1 MNIRAVSIYI
11 GYLLLVEGGF
21 MLPALLIASHER
33 HLPSVHGF
41 FITIVILLALG
52 ALLTRQKTSRDGV
65 YAREGFVTVAL
76 GWILISLFGAL
87 PFFIS
92 RVIPSY
98 LDCWFE
104 TVSGF
109 TTTGSS
115 ILTDVEA
122 LPRGMLYWRSFTHW
136 LGGMG
141 VLVFM
146 LAVAPLSK
154 GSGETFHLLR
164 AESPGPSVGKLAPT
178 MRHTARILY
187 AIYIALTILQII
199 LLLLGGM
206 PLFDSVLHTFGTAGT
221 GGFSIKNLSIGA
233 YDSAYLQA
241 VIGVFMALFGVNFT
255 VYYLLLLRQF
265 RAVFRN
271 EELRLYIGII
281 LATTAVIAIDI
292 LPHYAGAGLHTG
304 KAVLDSFFQVSS
316 IMTTTG
322 YATTNFDKW
331 PQLSRYLLVVLM
343 IIGASAGSTGG
354 GIKVSRLLIL
364 WKAIIHEMRQMLR
377 PRAVRPIRMDGKPL
391 DDDVVRGTYAFTAVY
406 AMICILSMLIL
417 TLDDHSMETTA
428 TAVFACINNI
438 GPGLDMVGPAGNFS
452 FFSPLSKFVLSL
464 DMLLGRLEV
473 FPMLLLFMP
482 SVWKR
487 KA

>member
-1 MNIRAVSIYI
+1 MNRRAISIYI
-11 GYLLLVEGGF
+11 GHLLGVEGAF
-21 MLPALLIASHER
+21 MLPALAIAAYHKE
-33 HLPSVHGF
+33 LPSVKGF
-41 FITIVILLALG
+41 AVAIAILLVLA
-52 ALLTRQKTSRDGV
+52 ALLIRQKRPADAGV
-65 YAREGFVTVAL
+65 YAREGFVTVSL

-92 RVIPSY
+92 GAIPNF

-122 LPRGMLYWRSFTHW
+122 LPRSMLYWRSFTHW

-146 LAVAPLSK
+146 LAVVPLVK

-164 AESPGPSVGKLAPT
+164 AESPGPSVDKLAPT
-178 MRHTARILY
+178 MRRSARILY
-187 AIYIALTILQII
+187 SIYIALTLLQVV

-206 PLFDSVLHTFGTAGT
+206 PLFDSVVHTFGTAGT
-221 GGFSIKNLSIGA
+221 GGFSMKNASIGA

-241 VIGVFMALFGVNFT
+241 VIGIFMALFGVNFAI
-255 VYYLLLLRQF
+255 YHLILIKQF
-265 RAVFRN
+265 RAAFRN
-271 EELRLYIGII
+271 EELRLYVGII
-281 LATTAVIAIDI
+281 LLTTAVIAVDI
-292 LPHYAGAGLHTG
+292 LPQYAGARAGR
-304 KAVLDSFFQVSS
+304 AVLDSFFQVSS

-322 YATTNFDKW
+322 YTTVNFDKW
-331 PQLSRYLLVVLM
+331 PQLSRYLLMLLM

-364 WKAIIHEMRQMLR
+364 WKAVKNEMQTMLR
-377 PRAVRPIRMDGKPL
+377 PRAIRSIQMDGKPL
-391 DDDVVRGTYAFTAVY
+391 DGSVVRGTYAFTAVY
-406 AMICILSMLIL
+406 AVICLASMLVL
-417 TLDDHSMETTA
+417 TLDDHSMETTI
-428 TAVFACINNI
+428 TAVLACINNI
-438 GPGLDMVGPAGNFS
+438 GPGLDMVGPMGNFS
-452 FFSPLSKFVLSL
+452 FFSPLSKIVLSF
-464 DMLLGRLEV
+464 DMLLGRLEI

-482 SVWKR
+482 SVWR
-487 KA
+487 RA

>member
-1 MNIRAVSIYI
+1 MNRRAISIYI
-11 GYLLLVEGGF
+11 GYLLCVEGVF
-21 MLPALLIASHER
+21 MLPALAIAFYNKEQASVKGFAVAIIVLLVLAVLLI
-33 HLPSVHGF
+33 
-41 FITIVILLALG
+41 
-52 ALLTRQKTSRDGV
+52 RQKRSNAGI
-65 YAREGFVTVAL
+65 YAREGFVTVSL

-87 PFFIS
+87 PFYIS
-92 RVIPSY
+92 GAIPSF

-109 TTTGSS
+109 TTTGAS

-122 LPRGMLYWRSFTHW
+122 MPRGLLYWRSFTHW

-146 LAVAPLSK
+146 LAVAPLAK

-164 AESPGPSVGKLAPT
+164 AESPGPSVDKLAPT
-178 MRHTARILY
+178 MRHTTRILY
-187 AIYIALTILQII
+187 SIYIALTLLQIV

-206 PLFDSVLHTFGTAGT
+206 PLFDSVTHTFGSAGT
-221 GGFSIKNLSIGA
+221 GGFSIKNASIGA

-265 RAVFRN
+265 RAVYRN
-271 EELRLYIGII
+271 EEFRLYIGII
-281 LATTAVIAIDI
+281 LLTTAVIAVDI
-292 LPHYAGAGLHTG
+292 LPRYTELGVG

-322 YATTNFDKW
+322 YATTNFDLW

-354 GIKVSRLLIL
+354 GIKVARLVIL
-364 WKAIIHEMRQMLR
+364 CKAVKSQMQVMLR
-377 PRAVRPIRMDGKPL
+377 PRAIRPVRMDGKPL
-391 DDDVVRGTYAFTAVY
+391 TEAVVRGTYAFSAVY
-406 AMICILSMLIL
+406 AAICLVSVLLL
-417 TLDDHSMETTA
+417 TLDDHNLETTV
-428 TAVFACINNI
+428 TAVLACFNNI
-438 GPGLDMVGPAGNFS
+438 GPGLGMVGPMGNYAFL
-452 FFSPLSKFVLSL
+452 SPLSKLVLSF
-464 DMLLGRLEV
+464 DMLLGRLEI
-473 FPMLLLFMP
+473 FPLLMLFMP
-482 SVWKR
+482 SVWR
-487 KA
+487 RS